1 MFCRLLNEDDYIQF
15 RALRLEAL
23 KTDPAAFATTY
34 EEKKNAPDDSY
45 KERLKHTDTQFT
57 VGAFDG
63 SSLVCVASFLR
74 HSIPKMKHKGM
85 LLSMFCKPDYRGTG
99 IAKELVQRLKR
110 EVLQLK
116 DIETL
121 LLMVL
126 SENERAKQFYTG
138 LGFIKYGTEPRA
150 MYDGQRYYDEDLM
163 FLDLRD

>member
-1 MFCRLLNEDDYIQF
+1 MICRLLTQNDYIQF

-23 KTDPAAFATTY
+23 KTEPSAFATTY
-34 EEKKNAPDDSY
+34 EEKKNASDDSY

-63 SSLVCVASFLR
+63 STLVCVASFLR

-99 IAKELVQRLKR
+99 IANELVQYFIT
-110 EVLQLK
+110 EVKKLN

-126 SENERAKQFYTG
+126 SENERAKTIYRRFG
-138 LGFIKYGTEPRA
+138 CVKYRTEPRA
-150 MYDGQRYYDEDLM
+150 YVDAARYYTEYLT
-163 FLDLRD
+163 